1 MQKNHHGRA
10 AQQSFQTFGGGIK
23 KKIRKK
29 SVFDDKEWLSELS
42 DYHWQQ

>member
-1 MQKNHHGRA
+1 MAEQHSNLSRLLEMEL
-10 AQQSFQTFGGGIK
+10 K